1 MREFPVW
8 VPFDGERLSA
18 AITVPDGE
26 PRGLVLLMPGGGGAP
41 RSHRYSMFT
50 RAARALAERGIASV
64 RMDWKGIGD
73 STGRATYNFHAL
85 PGDAAAEIARFA
97 LKATGTTS
105 FGMAGNCGGARTAL
119 LTLPQIPEATS
130 AVLMMLKPLTGTR
143 SEKQTVRKA
152 KKVVR
157 GIPKI
162 GKTLRRA
169 YWAMRWRRANPVLDR
184 VKALSP
190 DIDVLFL
197 EASTVKVGRLP
208 KFVEELKD
216 KAGKRRL
223 ELRFFPGGAT
233 RAFQSLE
240 RQDFALDGLIE
251 WFDLTLPGS
260 DPSKKGSR
268 PAPKREPARS

>member
-8 VPFDGERLSA
+8 IPVGEERLSA
-18 AITVPDGE
+18 TITVPDGE

-41 RSHRYSMFT
+41 RSHRYAMFT
-50 RAARALAERGIASV
+50 TVARELAPRGIASA
-64 RMDWKGIGD
+64 RMDWQGIGD
-73 STGRATYNFHAL
+73 STGRASYRFHAL
-85 PGDAAAEIARFA
+85 PGEAAAEIARFA
-97 LKATGTTS
+97 MKATGTST

-119 LTLPQIPEATS
+119 LTLPMIPEASS

-143 SEKQTVRKA
+143 SEKQSVRKA
-152 KKVVR
+152 KRMVR

-162 GKTLRRA
+162 GRMLRGA
-169 YWAMRWRRANPVLDR
+169 YWAMRWRKGNPVLDR

-190 DIDVLFL
+190 AIDILFL

-208 KFVEELKD
+208 KFVEELKA

-240 RQDFALDGLIE
+240 RQDFALEGMID
-251 WFDLTLPGS
+251 WFDRTLPGS
-260 DPSKKGSR
+260 APTTDSR
-268 PAPKREPARS
+268 PATAPAAARS